1 MKWII
6 AVAVV
11 AVTLVTATFGQ
22 TSGGNET
29 TVRDGVYSADQAK
42 RGRAVYVDKCAT
54 CHDGGT
60 MGPELWGDAFL
71 AQRTNKNVRA
81 FYDRI
86 QDTMPEDNPGSLSET
101 ELVDIIA
108 FVIQQNGFPAGE
120 KPIHNADALNSMKF
134 VEKK

>member
-1 MKWII
+1 MNWAL

-42 RGRAVYVDKCAT
+42 RGRAIYVDKCAT

-60 MGPELWGDAFL
+60 MGPELWGDTFL
-71 AQRTNKNVRA
+71 APRANKNVRT

-86 QDTMPEDNPGSLSET
+86 QDTMPEDDPGSLT
-101 ELVDIIA
+101 EIELLNIIA
-108 FVIQQNGFPAGE
+108 FVIQQNGFPAGD
-120 KPIHNADALNSMKF
+120 KPIPNADALNRMKF

>member
-1 MKWII
+1 MNWAI

-22 TSGGNET
+22 TSGNEA

-60 MGPELWGDAFL
+60 MGPELWGDTFL
-71 AQRTNKNVRA
+71 AQRASKNVRG

-86 QDTMPEDNPGSLSET
+86 QDTMPEDNPGSLT
-101 ELVDIIA
+101 EAELLGIIA

-120 KPIHNADALNSMKF
+120 KPIPSADALNPMKF